1 MNWMVFVAGLVGAFT
16 VFGHFTIG
24 SKQYLQPMLD
34 SKFDPIPKK
43 VMHCV
48 FHYISAY
55 LILSTLGLLGVGLGI
70 GNGEGTTLL
79 IKFISLNYLA
89 FGIWQI
95 VLVAMSGIQGGI
107 AKIFQWVLFLII
119 AVLSWLGA

>member
-1 MNWMVFVAGLVGAFT
+1 MNWLVFVAGLVGAFM